1 MTRKKYVVYESTLD
15 EVFKL
20 ADIKRDPNSPI
31 IELYKYE
38 NKVEMDEAQ
47 KQTQYQNSWQSHIDL
62 DLTLYN
68 NELEQEIEK
77 TMFDMVLS
85 KSKENIEKATLN
97 KMMDTKISACIEIVD
112 KPNGHQRV
120 DRSIEMEFTR
130 EKERNDN
137 VEYVYDTK
145 EMEDA
150 VKNVK
155 MDKSFSSNSDEF
167 VYVDNIAVR
176 IYEYRLDRMKDVIP
190 KIIKRIVRKN
200 LTYCLKKGVC
210 IIPDEYLDKGLR
222 GIEEW
227 KDMKSSSNKNN
238 SMEKRMM
245 KQLLHD
251 KKFFAR
257 DCVYSVTRAIADTH
271 HSWKIPVLEVDGRWN
286 KTRIQSLVTQMFKDK
301 TNQEIMSMENEKI
314 LELFKDYW
322 KKELMNAYN
331 AVDKCKVEDK

>member
-1 MTRKKYVVYESTLD
+1 MTRKKYVVYEGTLNK
-15 EVFKL
+15 VFKL
-20 ADIKRDPNSPI
+20 AEVKRDPNSPN

-38 NKVEMDEAQ
+38 NKVEMDDAQ
-47 KQTQYQNSWQSHIDL
+47 KQMQYQNSWQSHIDL

-68 NELEQEIEK
+68 NELEEEIEK

-85 KSKENIEKATLN
+85 KSKENIEKATLD
-97 KMMDTKISACIEIVD
+97 KMMNTKISACIEIVD

-145 EMEDA
+145 EMEDV

-155 MDKSFSSNSDEF
+155 MDKSFSSNNNEF
-167 VYVDNIAVR
+167 VYIDDISVR

-210 IIPDEYLDKGLR
+210 IVPDEYLDKGKK

-245 KQLLHD
+245 KQLLRD
-251 KKFFAR
+251 KKDFTM
-257 DCVYSVTRAIADTH
+257 DCVYTATRLIAGANQ
-271 HSWKIPVLEVDGRWN
+271 SWSIPALEVDGRYN
-286 KTRIQSLVTQMFKDK
+286 KQRVRKLVTQLLKDK
-301 TNQEIMSMENEKI
+301 NDQGIMSMSNEEIVSLCK
-314 LELFKDYW
+314 EYW
-322 KKELMNAYN
+322 KGILMDAYN
-331 AVDKCKVEDK
+331 VVDQMKMEGQ